1 MMIKLTAALFT
12 LIALCPAALSAAD
25 IQIGCVP
32 QTRMPVAGRASPYD
46 SVNVTVDGK
55 AAQICYGRPYTKG
68 RAIFGELLKYGELW
82 RTGANEPTILHIPFA
97 ASVAGVNVAPGS
109 YSIYTIP
116 GETSWTVIVNRSTDQ
131 WGHESRYTADV
142 EAQDVGR
149 GTVQREILE
158 APVEQFT
165 ISAEPQDAG
174 GTHLILDWEK
184 TRVRIPITAR

>member
-1 MMIKLTAALFT
+1 MNKSRWLF
-12 LIALCPAALSAAD
+12 LAGIILAPAPVFGAD

-46 SVNVTVDGK
+46 SVNFTVDGQ

-68 RAIFGELLKYGELW
+68 RPIFGELIKYGELW

-97 ASVAGVNVAPGS
+97 ATVAGVTVQPGS
-109 YSIYTIP
+109 YSIYTMP
-116 GETSWTVIVNRSTDQ
+116 GETSWTVIVNRSTEQ

-142 EAQDVGR
+142 EAQEVGR
-149 GTVQREILE
+149 GTVARESLE
-158 APVEQFT
+158 APIEQFT
-165 ISAEPQDAG
+165 ITAEPQEGG